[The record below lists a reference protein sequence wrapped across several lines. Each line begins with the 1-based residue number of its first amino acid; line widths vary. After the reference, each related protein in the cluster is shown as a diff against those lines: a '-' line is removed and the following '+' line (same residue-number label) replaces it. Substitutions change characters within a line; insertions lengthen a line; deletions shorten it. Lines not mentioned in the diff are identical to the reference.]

1 MSTGAMSTADRLV
14 DAAARLLDDG
24 GQAAVTL
31 RAVATATDLSHN
43 APYKHFDGRDALLA
57 AVATRDLIHLAEQW
71 RGVRARPDGG
81 RVRLLY
87 AVDVIVAFA
96 RDHPARYRLV
106 FGSPD
111 PAPRH
116 DDLDA
121 AAETA
126 LQAFVD
132 IVVDCQDDGSLPAS
146 PSDNVGITLF
156 ATVHGLI
163 GADAS
168 GRLRARTGWSDIRTG
183 MEFLL
188 GLLGDGAPR

>member
-1 MSTGAMSTADRLV
+1 MSTADRLV
-14 DAAARLLDDG
+14 EAAARLLDDG

-57 AVATRDLIHLAEQW
+57 EVATRDLIHLAEQW
-71 RGVRARPDGG
+71 RGVRAAPVAG
-81 RVRLLY
+81 RARLLD

-106 FGSPD
+106 FDSPD

-126 LQAFVD
+126 LQAFID
-132 IVVDCQDDGSLPAS
+132 IVVDCQGDGSLPAS
-146 PSDNVGITLF
+146 PSDNLGITLF

-163 GADAS
+163 SADAS
-168 GRLRARTGWSDIRTG
+168 GRLRARSGWGDVRAG

-188 GLLGDGAPR
+188 GLLGDGARS